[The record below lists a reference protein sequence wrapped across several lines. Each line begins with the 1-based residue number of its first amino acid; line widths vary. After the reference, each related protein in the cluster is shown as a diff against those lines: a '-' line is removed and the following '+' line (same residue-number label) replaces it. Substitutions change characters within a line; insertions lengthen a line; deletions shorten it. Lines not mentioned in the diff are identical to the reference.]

1 MTMEN
6 RQPGIS
12 IIVPVYNDEK
22 YISQLM
28 ESLLIQDY
36 PKDRFEII
44 VIDNGSKDATIS
56 KVKSYPVIL
65 LEEKGIQSSYAARN
79 KGVRHAKYGIFA
91 FIDSDCIA
99 SPQWLKEGVQ
109 FLLNSKAD
117 LVGGRVEFY
126 FSQRK
131 TAAECYDSLIHF
143 KFDETIRKRNVTGAG
158 NLFVH
163 SYVFKRIGMFPYV
176 QSGGDFQW
184 TGQAVQN
191 GFRLL
196 HCPKAIV
203 KHPTRT
209 LSFLLQKHKRTGSG
223 KPFIW
228 KTTEGRMFK
237 PSLVFSLFPPN
248 IFEIRN
254 MIKERGSE
262 EMQPKLISIW
272 AVKYL
277 CKLYFFAGAFKS
289 ILFILSHPRQL
300 KSFTMEVNK

>member
-1 MTMEN
+1 MTTEN
-6 RQPGIS
+6 RHPGVS

-28 ESLLIQDY
+28 ESLLKQDY
-36 PKDRFEII
+36 PKDRYEII
-44 VIDNGSKDATIS
+44 IVDNGSKDTTVEKI
-56 KVKSYPVIL
+56 KCYPVTL
-65 LEEKGIQSSYAARN
+65 LQEKDVQSSYAARN
-79 KGVRHAKYGIFA
+79 KGLQHSKYSVFA

-99 SPQWLKEGVQ
+99 SSQWLKEGVR
-109 FLLNSKAD
+109 FLLESKAD

-126 FSQRK
+126 FSSHK
-131 TAAECYDSLIHF
+131 TAAEYYDSLIHF
-143 KFDETIRKRNVTGAG
+143 KFDETIRKRRVTGAG

-163 SYVFKRIGMFPYV
+163 SYVFKKIGLFPNV

-184 TGQAVQN
+184 TGQAVKE
-191 GFRLL
+191 GFHLL
-196 HCPKAIV
+196 HCPSAIV
-203 KHPTRT
+203 KHPARK

-237 PSLVFSLFPPN
+237 PSLLLSLFPPN
-248 IFEIRN
+248 IFGVKN
-254 MIKERGSE
+254 MIKERGSK
-262 EMQPKLISIW
+262 EMQRKLILIW

-277 CKLYFFAGAFKS
+277 CKLYFFAGALKS
-289 ILFILSHPRQL
+289 ILFILSHPGQS